1 MRRALAILLF
11 TTTFAAFGHGG
22 EDHGAP
28 LPPISQDIA
37 PRAVA
42 ATEEFEVLAVLEG
55 KQLVLY
61 IDRFATNE
69 PVTGAKVEIE
79 SPGLKGLAN
88 ETAQGT
94 YVMKLAAALP
104 PAKHALTISI
114 EAGDTTDLLTATL
127 ETSLPS
133 AAPGHAR
140 DWTKWIFGTVVALLI
155 LVSGIRLI
163 ARHYRE
169 KAKGISR

>member
-1 MRRALAILLF
+1 MRRAFAILLF
-11 TTTFAAFGHGG
+11 TTALAAFGHGG
-22 EDHGAP
+22 EDHDAP
-28 LPPISQDIA
+28 PPPVSRDVA

-42 ATEEFEVLAVLEG
+42 VTEEFEVVAVLEG
-55 KQLVLY
+55 RQLVLY
-61 IDRFATNE
+61 IDRFASNE
-69 PVTGAKVEIE
+69 PVTGAKVEVE

-88 ETAQGT
+88 EIAQGT

-104 PAKHALTISI
+104 PAKHDLTISI

-127 ETSLPS
+127 DTSVPS
-133 AAPGHAR
+133 AAPGHAV
-140 DWTKWIFGTVVALLI
+140 DWTKWIFGTVVALVI
-155 LVSGIRLI
+155 LVSGIRLV